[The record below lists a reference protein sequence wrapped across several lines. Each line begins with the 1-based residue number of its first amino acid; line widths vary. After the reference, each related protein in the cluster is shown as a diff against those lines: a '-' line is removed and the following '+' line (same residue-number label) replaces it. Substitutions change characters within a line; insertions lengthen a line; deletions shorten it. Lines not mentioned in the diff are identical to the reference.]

1 MFNVG
6 TSKASTFLDTTK
18 VLFKVLNTC
27 KYTNIPQN
35 RERIFIVGFKDE
47 FEWNDKKQFSDN
59 SMCSNN
65 FQFPNQV
72 NNSLGFPGLFRG
84 ALDVRALKL
93 TDGMCL
99 AAASEIASYAEK
111 TGLSE
116 THIVP
121 TMDALELFAH
131 EAAAVAMQAIEE
143 GVAQI
148 KLDKSEVYE
157 NALEVITRSR
167 NITRN
172 QMDSGFIKPA
182 P

>member
-1 MFNVG
+1 
-6 TSKASTFLDTTK
+6 
-18 VLFKVLNTC
+18 
-27 KYTNIPQN
+27 
-35 RERIFIVGFKDE
+35 
-47 FEWNDKKQFSDN
+47 
-59 SMCSNN
+59 
-65 FQFPNQV
+65 
-72 NNSLGFPGLFRG
+72 
-84 ALDVRALKL
+84 
-93 TDGMCL
+93 MCL

-111 TGLSE
+111 SGLSE

-131 EAAAVAMQAIEE
+131 EAAAVAMKAIEE

-157 NALEVITRSR
+157 NALEVIKRSR
-167 NITRN
+167 NITRS